1 MTNPFANAATAR
13 TATPAAAPATAPA
26 QQPTFQAPAV
36 QTQKPAPAPA
46 AKVESAGTGFGDPF
60 GQPAGPGSGE
70 KITDMLGS
78 LLLVKPTEYIEEM
91 STSSGDTDAV
101 RADIAI
107 LDNTEEPGH
116 IAEGVLI
123 FQMALKRDLRK
134 IMDSPQPY
142 LLGRLDR
149 GQAKVKGKPESAP
162 YIFVKFTE
170 EEAALANQFLQAVGK
185 F

>member
-13 TATPAAAPATAPA
+13 TATPPAA
-26 QQPTFQAPAV
+26 QPTFQAPASKPAV
-36 QTQKPAPAPA
+36 QTQKAAPA
-46 AKVESAGTGFGDPF
+46 ESQGTGFGDPF

-91 STSSGDTDAV
+91 STTSGDTDAV

-123 FQMALKRDLRK
+123 FQQALKRDLRK
-134 IMDSPQPY
+134 IMSGSQPY

-149 GQAKVKGKPESAP
+149 GQAKGNKSAP

>member
-1 MTNPFANAATAR
+1 MTNPFANATR
-13 TATPAAAPATAPA
+13 TATPPATQPA
-26 QQPTFQAPAV
+26 FQAPAA
-36 QTQKPAPAPA
+36 KPEPKPAPA
-46 AKVESAGTGFGDPF
+46 AKAESAGTGFGDPF

-91 STSSGDTDAV
+91 STTSGDTDAV

-123 FQMALKRDLRK
+123 FQQALKRDLRK

-149 GQAKVKGKPESAP
+149 GRAKGNKSAP

-170 EEAALANQFLQAVGK
+170 EEAALAHQFIKAVPS

>member
-1 MTNPFANAATAR
+1 MTNPFANATR
-13 TATPAAAPATAPA
+13 TATPPATQPA
-26 QQPTFQAPAV
+26 FQAPAA
-36 QTQKPAPAPA
+36 KPEPKPAPA
-46 AKVESAGTGFGDPF
+46 AKAESAGTGFGDPF

-91 STSSGDTDAV
+91 STTSGDTDAV

-123 FQMALKRDLRK
+123 FQQALKRDLRK

-149 GQAKVKGKPESAP
+149 GQAKGNKSAP

>member
-13 TATPAAAPATAPA
+13 TATPAAAPA
-26 QQPTFQAPAV
+26 QQPAFQAPAV
-36 QTQKPAPAPA
+36 QTQKPAPA
-46 AKVESAGTGFGDPF
+46 AKPTESAGTGFGDPF

-91 STSSGDTDAV
+91 STTSGDTDAV

-123 FQMALKRDLRK
+123 FQQALKRDLRK

-142 LLGRLDR
+142 LLGRLDLGR
-149 GQAKVKGKPESAP
+149 AKGNKSAP

-170 EEAALANQFLQAVGK
+170 EEAALAHQFIKAVPS

>member
-1 MTNPFANAATAR
+1 MTNPFANATR
-13 TATPAAAPATAPA
+13 TATPPATPPA
-26 QQPTFQAPAV
+26 FQAPAA
-36 QTQKPAPAPA
+36 KPEPKPAPA
-46 AKVESAGTGFGDPF
+46 AKAESAGTGFGDPF

-91 STSSGDTDAV
+91 STTSGDTDAV

-123 FQMALKRDLRK
+123 FQQALKRDLRK

-149 GQAKVKGKPESAP
+149 GQAKGNKSAP